1 MKFEYNLVNRGPR
14 NLNLGMVTIPKGGK
28 KTVQLTLTVDLLST
42 LNAQGVDV
50 SYTGADG
57 KTYCN
62 SQIFKHETPAN
73 VAVLKAAG
81 KYRPLAAQEIAAKVV
96 KVEDMFK
103 PKPATLGDGTVVEEC
118 IEPPLPTENDLIA
131 VINAISAIAEA
142 DEIEK
147 TTVEQE
153 RPDPIVVIGETLSF
167 AVIDGQVV
175 SLDQEPVVTEK
186 TISVEVSGQTAT
198 LEPAAESQEEEIV
211 IPSREEL
218 EEMHGNSVK
227 KLARKLG
234 LDDSGNKAKVIEVV
248 LAHKEK
254 EKEGV

>member
-62 SQIFKHETPAN
+62 AQIFKHETPAN

-142 DEIEK
+142 EESKDTAEK
-147 TTVEQE
+147 TESTVEVILDKMPKQE
-153 RPDPIVVIGETLSF
+153 RPHCESPEVVIGE
-167 AVIDGQVV
+167 
-175 SLDQEPVVTEK
+175 P
-186 TISVEVSGQTAT
+186 ISVVVSGQTAT
-198 LEPAAESQEEEIV
+198 LDQETAAESQDEEIV

-234 LDDSGNKAKVIEVV
+234 LDDSGNKAKVIEVI
-248 LAHKEK
+248 LASTDKAA